1 MLVVRQPKRKF
12 SAVKNESI
20 ITNTTMAEWSAIMEL
35 FEAAIHD
42 QASRGRKVWASIDAD
57 ALKRDIQNRL
67 QYKVIANERIVCLF
81 SALYADPLIWGDRD
95 QQDAI
100 YLHRIVVNPHQKG
113 NRLFQQVL
121 DWACDV
127 ARRKNLRYI
136 RMDTWADNDRIISY
150 YESFGFRKLDTL
162 ITGDSPDLPEQNRNL
177 HIALL
182 QYEV

>member
-1 MLVVRQPKRKF
+1 
-12 SAVKNESI
+12 VKNEHI
-20 ITNTTMAEWSAIMEL
+20 ITNTTMADWSAIMEL
-35 FEAAIHD
+35 FEAAIRD
-42 QASRGRKVWASIDAD
+42 QASRGRKVWASIDAA
-57 ALKRDIQNRL
+57 ALKRDIANGL
-67 QYKVIANERIVCLF
+67 QYKMIVDGTIVCLF

-100 YLHRIVVNPHQKG
+100 YLHRIVVNPDQKG

-127 ARRKNLRYI
+127 VRQKKLRYV